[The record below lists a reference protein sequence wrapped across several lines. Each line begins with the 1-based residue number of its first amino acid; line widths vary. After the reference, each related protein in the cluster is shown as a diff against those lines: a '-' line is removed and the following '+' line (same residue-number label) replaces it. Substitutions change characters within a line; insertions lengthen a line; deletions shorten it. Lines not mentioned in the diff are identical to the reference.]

1 MANREFNCNADI
13 QANPLAVYGGKMKS
27 IFKLQADICKIFA
40 NDKRLEIINL
50 LKGKEISNQEI
61 MRETG
66 LNKVSMTQH
75 MNVLKS
81 KGVIISRREGQ
92 QLFYSI
98 ANPKIIQ
105 ACNLMREVLV
115 EQHTERGKV
124 VSGLLDAS
132 NDKSN
137 NKSVKCKA
145 AAKRK

>member
-1 MANREFNCNADI
+1 
-13 QANPLAVYGGKMKS
+13 MKN

-50 LKGKEISNQEI
+50 LKNKEVSNQEI

-66 LNKVSMTQH
+66 LSKVNISQH

-81 KGVIISRREGQ
+81 KGVIVSRREGQ
-92 QLFYSI
+92 HLFYSI

-115 EQHTERGKV
+115 DQHREREKAVFRMVNEFKEIPG
-124 VSGLLDAS
+124 
-132 NDKSN
+132 
-137 NKSVKCKA
+137 NKSVKSKNA
-145 AAKRK
+145 VKRK

>member
-1 MANREFNCNADI
+1 
-13 QANPLAVYGGKMKS
+13 MKS

-115 EQHTERGKV
+115 EQHKERGKV
-124 VSGLLDAS
+124 VSGLFDAS

-137 NKSVKCKA
+137 NKSVKRKA

>member
-1 MANREFNCNADI
+1 
-13 QANPLAVYGGKMKS
+13 MKS

-50 LKGKEISNQEI
+50 LKGNEISNQEI

-98 ANPKIIQ
+98 ANHKIIQ
-105 ACNLMREVLV
+105 ACNLTREVLV
-115 EQHTERGKV
+115 EQHVEREKV
-124 VSGLLDAS
+124 VSHLVKAFNALPG
-132 NDKSN
+132 
-137 NKSVKCKA
+137 NKSVKRKA
-145 AAKRK
+145 VAKRK